1 MRIKTLFKVAL
12 DTISQYENVPYFNN
26 KTLGTRGA
34 LKAEVGKG
42 SPEDIREE
50 VKNIAIREKINI
62 DNLDK
67 DNLKRFLVDH
77 NKDKGKND
85 AREKCGCENIGSQQP
100 AQSPPRCGTGRSHN
114 YARRKRSCA
123 HSL

>member
-77 NKDKGKND
+77 NIGIDCSGFAYHVLNEESKERGKGNL
-85 AREKCGCENIGSQQP
+85 GNNIAFIEVG
-100 AQSPPRCGTGRSHN
+100 
-114 YARRKRSCA
+114 
-123 HSL
+123 